1 MGLQTSVLSRKAF
14 WEPVRPRLLGFRAHG
29 SLSLATVKVIFFS
42 TIYTFRDA
50 RRTIV
55 QTDYSTM
62 QRDEMSQLS

>member
-1 MGLQTSVLSRKAF
+1 MGLQTSVLNRKAF

-29 SLSLATVKVIFFS
+29 SLSLATVKVIFS

-50 RRTIV
+50 RRSIV

-62 QRDEMSQLS
+62 QRD